1 MPRGLRMPIGVDGTG
16 GLAIV
21 DSEENDQKIIFMALG
36 SGHNENAF
44 QQDIALG
51 DDMVF
56 DLSDP
61 AVKARILRRL
71 YRIFEDFV
79 RLKRYKLKRDT
90 VKFTED
96 SLNQVLNL
104 EFKYINL
111 ESDEERAFSRKFT
124 RAA

>member
-1 MPRGLRMPIGVDGTG
+1 MLV
-16 GLAIV
+16 V
-21 DSEENDQKIIFMALG
+21 SS